1 MALGQVR
8 LVGGNTPNQG
18 RVEVYYQG
26 TWGSVCDDYFNIST
40 ANVVC
45 RQLGYSSAQAARCQ
59 VRLVGGNTPNQGRVE
74 VYYQGTWGSV
84 CDDYFNIS
92 TANVVC
98 RQLGYSSAQAARC
111 CAAYGQSAGPI
122 LLDDV
127 FCNGDESSI
136 TQCQHNS
143 WYRNDCAHSEDVGV
157 VCTIESNWDPF
168 QSNSFAIRLAGGR
181 LPHEGRLEVRHK
193 GQWGTVCDD
202 YFNRVTA
209 DVACRQLGYTGAVN
223 VGCCAVFGP
232 GSGPIWL
239 DDVKC
244 QGHESSLDQCS
255 HRPFAYTN
263 CGHGEDVSITCNPPT
278 PPRNLTGNS
287 SCSSVRCYN
296 GGSCLSHNNT
306 YMCVCSGNYYG
317 NNCQYAGRFD
327 LRLVNGPNYASG
339 RVEVLYQ
346 GTWGTV
352 CDDNF
357 GSIDAGV
364 VCKELGF
371 MYAVSSYNSG
381 YFGTGKGPIWLDDV
395 ACRGNEQTIAN
406 CSHRGWGNHNCGH
419 HEDVGVV
426 CRDVNYVPARL
437 VGGSG
442 HDSGRLE
449 VFYKGVWGT
458 VCDDGFSMTNADVVC
473 QQLGFVSAISYSN
486 GQNSGQGVIWLD
498 DVYCNGSESNLAACR
513 HNYWGHHN
521 CNHREDVNLR
531 CFAGATPIPEGP
543 THDVISA
550 LSCDFESNFCNWRY
564 PSSANHSHVFQWT
577 RRYGHTPSA
586 VTGPSH
592 DHTFGPQSTGCY
604 IYTEV
609 SYPRI
614 KGDKFVIESN
624 AIYINQPFC
633 FGFWYNMNGDTIG
646 QLQVEDI
653 NNHIVTISGNRGDAW
668 YQYRT
673 TLQPGTHKIHFIGVA
688 GSSFTGDIAIDD
700 VSATLGHCE
709 NEIRLVNGDSTSGR
723 LEIYRNGIWGTVCD
737 DHFDMTDAFVACR
750 QLGFLSAVRYY
761 CCGHFGYGSGA
772 ILLDDLHC
780 QGNESSLSQCSHRG
794 WGSHNCG
801 HSEDVGVQCSND
813 TNPTTPPSSDYLRQL
828 NCNFEYD
835 FCYWRKPNGNSSLAW
850 TRHRGQT
857 PSFNTGPTYD
867 HTYGNSSGYYIYTET
882 SSPTANDDEFILE
895 SPSMYS
901 ASPFCFSFWYN
912 LNGNTINHLYLTDYS
927 ATMLNLTGNQGNV
940 WYKAQV
946 TIRTGYHKLRLVGV
960 AGSSFSGDIAV
971 DDLFATIGVCSTP
984 APNPCS
990 SSPCFNGGSCSSN
1003 NGTYHCSCFG
1013 GYYGPRCEYANH
1025 CTSSPCLNGGQCTSY
1040 STFYYCSCVGNYW
1053 GVNCQ
1058 YCMKAAKYL
1067 QITHVTLILA
1077 IITPHAIIT
1086 RTEPIV
1092 ATVLEIT
1099 TEIVANIIKIQQLQR
1114 QHITRA
1120 RQVPATI
1127 MVLAITIM
1135 APTLA
1140 PAKEITTATDA
1151 NIVMA
1156 STTNAPTAS
1165 GTEGQIR
1172 LVNGNGYSSG
1182 RVEIYHNGVWGTVCD
1197 DNFGI
1202 SNAIVICRQLGFSSA
1217 ANYSCC
1223 AQYGQGSGTIWL
1235 DNVSCSG
1242 SESSISSC
1250 NHNSWGSH
1258 NCGHSE
1264 DVGVACI
1271 NAVDITA
1278 LVMETTMAIVANM
1291 LILVALILA
1300 SIAAHAV
1307 SLTTLTAVTVTEIT
1321 TEIVVNIVNHNPTTA
1336 STTAPATTQTGTEG
1350 QIRLVNG
1357 NGYSSGRVEIY
1368 HNGVWGTVCD
1378 DNFGTAD
1385 ANVVCRQ
1392 LGFSSAASYSCC
1404 AQYGQGSGTIWL
1416 DDVHCSGSE
1425 SSISSCNHNSWGS
1438 HNCGHSEDLL
1448 IRAHLTLAIMVDH
1461 VHPIITHIIARV
1473 LEITMEIVANTL
1485 LIRAHLTLVIMVDH
1499 VHPIITH
1506 IIARVLEITM
1516 EVVANT
1522 LLIRAHLTLAIM
1534 VDHVHPIIT
1543 HTIARVLEI
1552 TMEVVA
1558 NTLLIRAHLTLAI
1571 MVDHVHP
1578 IITHIIARVL
1588 EITMEVIANTLVIHA
1603 PQTLAIMVAH
1613 VHPITAHIIARVM
1626 EIITE
1631 VVVNTHLRPQP
1642 QPKDLRYQMN
1652 LIPLYVTL
1660 FNLLA
1665 LNCTFDYGVCDWITN
1680 HFNYTDWVRN
1690 QGSTSSYDTGPTGD
1704 HTSGSGFYMY
1714 TETSSPREPGDR
1726 YLIESR
1732 PFTTS
1737 QAFCFTFWYNMYG
1750 NAMGTLQLRD
1760 YGSVLLSF
1768 TGNQGTSWHKA
1779 TVTIG
1784 QGSHLLQ
1791 FLGIRGSD
1799 YTSDMAIDDTS
1810 AKPGVCGKKKSY
1822 RVFVSNLLY
1831 LAGFSR
1837 VAKDF
1842 DRTVYFDREKN
1853 FRDDA
1858 DIDFQEEQDLDRI
1871 MQDLD

>member
-1 MALGQVR
+1 MDWPLKIQKGLAYLAINQAMFQVKA
-8 LVGGNTPNQG
+8 T
-18 RVEVYYQG
+18 
-26 TWGSVCDDYFNIST
+26 VC
-40 ANVVC
+40 
-45 RQLGYSSAQAARCQ
+45 GQ

-543 THDVISA
+543 THDYDPCS
-550 LSCDFESNFCNWRY
+550 SNPCYNNGVCYVNFNNTYTCYCNSNY
-564 PSSANHSHVFQWT
+564 
-577 RRYGHTPSA
+577 
-586 VTGPSH
+586 TGNRCQYS
-592 DHTFGPQSTGCY
+592 GCY

-653 NNHIVTISGNRGDAW
+653 NNHIVTISGNRGDVW

-673 TLQPGTHKIHFIGVA
+673 TLQPGTHKVAYILIVKIHFIGVA

-912 LNGNTINHLYLTDYS
+912 LNDQNPTT
-927 ATMLNLTGNQGNV
+927 
-940 WYKAQV
+940 
-946 TIRTGYHKLRLVGV
+946 
-960 AGSSFSGDIAV
+960 
-971 DDLFATIGVCSTP
+971 STP
-984 APNPCS
+984 AYNPCS
-990 SSPCFNGGSCSSN
+990 SGPCYN
-1003 NGTYHCSCFG
+1003 NGTCYNNNGSYACACEG
-1013 GYYGPRCEYANH
+1013 NYYGYR
-1025 CTSSPCLNGGQCTSY
+1025 
-1040 STFYYCSCVGNYW
+1040 
-1053 GVNCQ
+1053 CQ
-1058 YCMKAAKYL
+1058 YL
-1067 QITHVTLILA
+1067 
-1077 IITPHAIIT
+1077 
-1086 RTEPIV
+1086 
-1092 ATVLEIT
+1092 
-1099 TEIVANIIKIQQLQR
+1099 
-1114 QHITRA
+1114 
-1120 RQVPATI
+1120 
-1127 MVLAITIM
+1127 
-1135 APTLA
+1135 
-1140 PAKEITTATDA
+1140 
-1151 NIVMA
+1151 A

-1271 NAVDITA
+1271 NVDPCSS
-1278 LVMETTMAIVANM
+1278 NPCFN
-1291 LILVALILA
+1291 
-1300 SIAAHAV
+1300 SG
-1307 SLTTLTAVTVTEIT
+1307 SCS
-1321 TEIVVNIVNHNPTTA
+1321 IVNNTYSCYCNGNYYGNRCQYYHNPTTA

-1378 DNFGTAD
+1378 DNFGISNAI
-1385 ANVVCRQ
+1385 VICRQ
-1392 LGFSSAASYSCC
+1392 LGFSSAANYSCC

-1416 DDVHCSGSE
+1416 DNVSCSGSE

-1438 HNCGHSEDLL
+1438 HNCGHSED
-1448 IRAHLTLAIMVDH
+1448 VG
-1461 VHPIITHIIARV
+1461 
-1473 LEITMEIVANTL
+1473 VACINASNPCSSYPCYNGGSCSSYNGTYYCSCSGNYYGN
-1485 LIRAHLTLVIMVDH
+1485 RCQYASNPCSSYPCYNGGSCSSYNGTYYCSCSGNYYGSRCQYASN
-1499 VHPIITH
+1499 PCSSYPCYNGGSCSSYNGTYYCSCSGNYYGSRCQY
-1506 IIARVLEITM
+1506 ASASAPPTK
-1516 EVVANT
+1516 
-1522 LLIRAHLTLAIM
+1522 
-1534 VDHVHPIIT
+1534 
-1543 HTIARVLEI
+1543 
-1552 TMEVVA
+1552 
-1558 NTLLIRAHLTLAI
+1558 
-1571 MVDHVHP
+1571 
-1578 IITHIIARVL
+1578 
-1588 EITMEVIANTLVIHA
+1588 LVIHA
-1603 PQTLAIMVAH
+1603 PQTLAIMVDH

-1631 VVVNTHLRPQP
+1631 VVVNTNFIDF
-1642 QPKDLRYQMN
+1642 KFIADLRYQMN

-1810 AKPGVCGKKKSY
+1810 AKPGVCG
-1822 RVFVSNLLY
+1822 
-1831 LAGFSR
+1831 

-1853 FRDDA
+1853 FRVIWRYCLELEVITFFFSGVDDA